1 MKRAE
6 HTDVLM
12 KKKRLRLS
20 KYYVPYM
27 IHGAENTYRDTG
39 SEYAYVF
46 INTGG
51 HVLGIKVE
59 NRN

>member
-1 MKRAE
+1 MF
-6 HTDVLM
+6 HTRYTRQ
-12 KKKRLRLS
+12 KIRIR
-20 KYYVPYM
+20 
-27 IHGAENTYRDTG
+27 IATQG

-46 INTGG
+46 MNTGG